1 MFLRC
6 LATANN
12 PPKIAIPN
20 PTNPVLVSVAP
31 VFARRPTLA
40 GALGVAG
47 TSAPAGCPGVVGV
60 GYGLLGS
67 G

>member
-1 MFLRC
+1 MFLRR
-6 LATANN
+6 LAIANN

-47 TSAPAGCPGVVGV
+47 TSAPAGCPGVGNEKEW
-60 GYGLLGS
+60 LIH
-67 G
+67 